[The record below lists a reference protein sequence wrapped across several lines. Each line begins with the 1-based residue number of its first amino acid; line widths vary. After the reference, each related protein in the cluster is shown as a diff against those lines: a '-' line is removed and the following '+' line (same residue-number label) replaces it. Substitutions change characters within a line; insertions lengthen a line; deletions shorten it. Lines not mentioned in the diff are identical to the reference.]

1 MKRKP
6 YGFIYIT
13 TNKINGKRYIG
24 QRKFSNNHGGWK
36 NYLGSGKL
44 LNRAIKK
51 YGIENFYRDIVD
63 LAYSAEELDEKECEW
78 IS

>member
-24 QRKFSNNHGGWK
+24 QENLVIIMVVGKIIWVVE
-36 NYLGSGKL
+36 NY
-44 LNRAIKK
+44 
-51 YGIENFYRDIVD
+51 
-63 LAYSAEELDEKECEW
+63 
-78 IS
+78 

>member
-24 QRKFSNNHGGWK
+24 QRKFSNNHGGW
-36 NYLGSGKL
+36 G
-44 LNRAIKK
+44 
-51 YGIENFYRDIVD
+51 D
-63 LAYSAEELDEKECEW
+63 
-78 IS
+78 